1 MKNIDTTY
9 FSITLVIG
17 NVIILSFAHDINTS
31 KDANSRNN
39 PSEVLKSYNLVS
51 HQQKIKLQQ
60 LKQQETLHLNKND
73 SNESVQNE
81 TQKLN
86 IGVFSMGLLNLQ
98 PWQVKCAL
106 NVLFGGVNSSHHY
119 GCYCGRG
126 NEMENGDPIDA
137 IDFVCQRHDQCYLNC
152 DQIPNC
158 VLKTGATYKWVKDN
172 QNKVMNNNL
181 VVEYYF
187 NHKHSCQQNII

>member
-9 FSITLVIG
+9 FSITLVVG
-17 NVIILSFAHDINTS
+17 NVIILSFAHDINTL
-31 KDANSRNN
+31 KDAISRNN
-39 PSEVLKSYNLVS
+39 RSEVLKSYNLVS

-60 LKQQETLHLNKND
+60 LKQQETLHLNKSD

-137 IDFVCQRHDQCYLNC
+137 IDFVCQRHDKCYLNC

-187 NHKHSCQQNII
+187 NHKHSCKQNII